1 MTQTDCCAGQ
11 YGLALLQT
19 VGLGDS
25 ALQLLFDFQ
34 VGIMN
39 VTESW
44 ST

>member
-11 YGLALLQT
+11 SGPAAETQ
-19 VGLGDS
+19 
-25 ALQLLFDFQ
+25 QLLFDFQ